1 MPPALRKGPVPP
13 ARAAAVLASPP
24 GSLDAYRLPDAL
36 APEPTPSAQ
45 PVWAV
50 TR

>member
-1 MPPALRKGPVPP
+1 MPPALRKGPVSP

-24 GSLDAYRLPDAL
+24 GFLTVHVLLGAL
-36 APEPTPSAQ
+36 APEPAAGTR
-45 PVWAV
+45 PVWVV

>member
-13 ARAAAVLASPP
+13 ARVAAVLASSS
-24 GSLDAYRLPDAL
+24 GSLDAYRLACAL
-36 APEPTPSAQ
+36 APEPAPRAR
-45 PVWAV
+45 PGWAV

>member
-1 MPPALRKGPVPP
+1 MPPALRKGPVSP
-13 ARAAAVLASPP
+13 ARAAAVLASPS
-24 GSLDAYRLPDAL
+24 GSLDTYRLPCAL
-36 APEPTPSAQ
+36 APEPAPSVR

>member
-1 MPPALRKGPVPP
+1 MPPALRKGPVSP

-24 GSLDAYRLPDAL
+24 VSLDARRLPGAPP
-36 APEPTPSAQ
+36 PEPALSARS
-45 PVWAV
+45 VWAV

>member
-13 ARAAAVLASPP
+13 ARAATVLASPP
-24 GSLDAYRLPDAL
+24 GSLDTHRLPGVL
-36 APEPTPSAQ
+36 APEPAPSTR

>member
-1 MPPALRKGPVPP
+1 MPPALRKGPVSP

-24 GSLDAYRLPDAL
+24 GSLTAHRSLGAL
-36 APEPTPSAQ
+36 APEPTPGAR

-50 TR
+50 PR

>member
-24 GSLDAYRLPDAL
+24 GSLDAHRLPCAV
-36 APEPTPSAQ
+36 APEPAPSAR
-45 PVWAV
+45 PGWAV

>member
-13 ARAAAVLASPP
+13 ARAAAVHASPP
-24 GSLDAYRLPDAL
+24 DSLAAHRLPG
-36 APEPTPSAQ
+36 TR
-45 PVWAV
+45 PVRAV